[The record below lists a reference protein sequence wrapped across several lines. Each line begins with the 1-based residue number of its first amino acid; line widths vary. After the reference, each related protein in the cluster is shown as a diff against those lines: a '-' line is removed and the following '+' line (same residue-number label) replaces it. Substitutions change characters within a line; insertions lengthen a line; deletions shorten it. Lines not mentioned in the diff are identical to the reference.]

1 MGHFLARCKKIP
13 QSVVQSGCP
22 IIRFLL
28 RRVWETRNS
37 LRRASAVCPTEGA
50 RCCTNVICPSVD
62 GPVKLTFVMLLVSLL
77 VIAVAYLLGSIP
89 VGYLLVRLFLKQDVR
104 SVGSGNIGATNVL
117 RSGGKGL
124 GLATFLGDMI
134 KGSSAVYIG
143 GLIGVLLAP
152 DAQLRNMQALAALSA
167 VLGHVFPVWLRFHGG
182 KGVATGF
189 GVFLVAAPTSA
200 LAAIAVFILVLL
212 FTRYVSLASILGG
225 ASFPLFAWFLVR
237 GDRPPLFFAVQLA
250 VPLLI
255 IAKHHQNIRRLLNG
269 TESRF
274 GTSSRKQGTA

>member
-1 MGHFLARCKKIP
+1 MCLAHRSTI
-13 QSVVQSGCP
+13 
-22 IIRFLL
+22 
-28 RRVWETRNS
+28 
-37 LRRASAVCPTEGA
+37 
-50 RCCTNVICPSVD
+50 VICPSAD
-62 GPVKLTFVMLLVSLL
+62 GPVKLTLVMLLVSLL

-124 GLATFLGDMI
+124 GAATFLGDMI

-143 GLIGVLLAP
+143 ALIGVLLAP
-152 DAQLRNMQALAALSA
+152 DAHVRNMQALAAFSA

-200 LAAIAVFILVLL
+200 LAAIAVFALVLL
-212 FTRYVSLASILGG
+212 LTRYVSLASILGA
-225 ASFPLFAWFLVR
+225 ASFPVFAWFLVH
-237 GDRPPLFFAVQLA
+237 GERPPLFFAVQLA

-255 IAKHHQNIRRLLNG
+255 VAKHHQNIRRLLNG
-269 TESRF
+269 AESRF
-274 GTSSRKQGTA
+274 GTSSRKQESA